1 MTTGGVTP
9 QEDMSRLPFTPSDEQ
24 TMWRVQQHADAAA
37 FGELVHRWQE
47 PIQRLCTRMTGD
59 LHRGEDLAQEAFLRV
74 FTKRQDYRPQGKFST
89 WLWQIALNLC
99 RDEARYQRRHP
110 VISWESPGAD
120 AEAPSVHDP
129 ETSQASPDTDV
140 ARLEQAEI
148 VRKALSQLD
157 EAYRVVVILRHY
169 EGLRFAEIAEILGIP
184 EGTVKSRMV
193 EALHRLAPHLH
204 HLRTV

>member
-1 MTTGGVTP
+1 
-9 QEDMSRLPFTPSDEQ
+9 MSRLPFKPSDEH
-24 TMWRVQQHADAAA
+24 TMWRVQQHGDAAA

-74 FTKRQDYRPQGKFST
+74 FMRRQDYRPQGKFST

-110 VISWESPGAD
+110 VIFRDTGSDETESASPREPEAD
-120 AEAPSVHDP
+120 QE
-129 ETSQASPDTDV
+129 SPDTGV

-148 VRKALSQLD
+148 IRKALRQLD
-157 EAYRVVVILRHY
+157 EPHRVVVLLRHY

-184 EGTVKSRMV
+184 EGTVKSRLA
-193 EALHRLAPHLH
+193 EALNRLAPHLH
-204 HLRTV
+204 LLRNV